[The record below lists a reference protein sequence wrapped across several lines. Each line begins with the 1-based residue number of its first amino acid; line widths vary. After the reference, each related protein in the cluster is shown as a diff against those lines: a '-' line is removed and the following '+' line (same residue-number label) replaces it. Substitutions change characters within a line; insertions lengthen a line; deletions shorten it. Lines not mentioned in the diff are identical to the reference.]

1 MIIETIEKLLE
12 LANTKGYSNEN
23 IKLIKDAY
31 VIAEEYSLNKY
42 RYRKKDRPFINHLIS
57 TCSILM
63 NEKLNIETIV
73 AGLLHSVKTDMKK
86 IYKLNYNVGEIVNN
100 YFDITTNN
108 GNKIISLQ
116 TISKTEFA
124 VIAIQLA
131 NSIDMIMSG
140 EYESPMF

>member
-12 LANTKGYSNEN
+12 FANKKGYSNEN
-23 IKLIKDAY
+23 MKLIKDAY
-31 VIAEEYSLNKY
+31 IIAEEYSLNKY

-63 NEKLNIETIV
+63 YEKLNIETVV
-73 AGLLHSVKTDMKK
+73 AGLLHSVKNDMKK
-86 IYKLNYNVGEIVNN
+86 IYKLNHIVGEIVNN
-100 YFDITTNN
+100 YTDITLHND
-108 GNKIISLQ
+108 NKIISLQ
-116 TISKTEFA
+116 NVSKTEFA

-140 EYESPMF
+140 EYESPLL

>member
-12 LANTKGYSNEN
+12 LANTKGYSNED

-63 NEKLNIETIV
+63 NQKLNIETIV

-100 YFDITTNN
+100 YFDITTKND
-108 GNKIISLQ
+108 NKIIPIQ
-116 TISKTEFA
+116 TIKKIEYSI
-124 VIAIQLA
+124 IAIQLA
-131 NSIDMIMSG
+131 NSLDMVMSG
-140 EYESPMF
+140 EYESPNF

>member
-12 LANTKGYSNEN
+12 LANTKGYSNED

-63 NEKLNIETIV
+63 NQKLNIETIV

-100 YFDITTNN
+100 YFDITTKND
-108 GNKIISLQ
+108 NKIIPIQ
-116 TISKTEFA
+116 TIKKIEYSI
-124 VIAIQLA
+124 IAIQLA
-131 NSIDMIMSG
+131 NSLDMVMSG
-140 EYESPMF
+140 EYESPIF

>member
-12 LANTKGYSNEN
+12 LANKKGYSNEN

-42 RYRKKDRPFINHLIS
+42 RYRKKDRPFINHLVS

-63 NEKLNIETIV
+63 YEKLNIETVV
-73 AGLLHSVKTDMKK
+73 AGLLHSIKTDMKK
-86 IYKLNYNVGEIVNN
+86 IYKLNHTVGEIVNN
-100 YFDITTNN
+100 YFDITAQKD
-108 GNKIISLQ
+108 NKIISLQ

-131 NSIDMIMSG
+131 NSTDMIMSG
-140 EYESPMF
+140 EYESPE